1 MTATF
6 NISKRS
12 ENKLLRTLIK
22 NNVRVL
28 NRDTGDFLNVNEVVS
43 KLDRNNPKH
52 LQLMVD
58 LYDEYEG

>member
-1 MTATF
+1 MTF

-12 ENKLLRTLIK
+12 ENKLLRRLIK